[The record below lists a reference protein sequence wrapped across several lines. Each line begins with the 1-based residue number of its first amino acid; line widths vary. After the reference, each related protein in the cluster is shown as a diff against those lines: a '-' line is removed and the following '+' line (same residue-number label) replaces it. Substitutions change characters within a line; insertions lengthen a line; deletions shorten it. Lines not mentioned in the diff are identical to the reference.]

1 MIPAR
6 TPPPESPVTPTGLT
20 QARIQWEKT
29 YQEAEE
35 ALTQLAGILVDCQ
48 ATLLRLEALK
58 QARQAQ

>member
-6 TPPPESPVTPTGLT
+6 PPPPESPVTPAGLVLT
-20 QARIQWEKT
+20 RIQWEKT

-35 ALTQLAGILVDCQ
+35 ALTQLSGILAACH
-48 ATLLRLEALK
+48 ASCLRLEALK